1 MFKPIVSD
9 PEHFDDYGD
18 EDYEDDYDF
27 IAPFNGNGKN
37 AAADKQTAYEG
48 HHAENEENDLIPRS
62 FEDLKKKPKK
72 KQPVK
77 KPIEETSREPN
88 SPWL

>member
-9 PEHFDDYGD
+9 QERSYDYGD
-18 EDYEDDYDF
+18 EEDFEDDYDF
-27 IAPFNGNGKN
+27 IAPFNGNGN
-37 AAADKQTAYEG
+37 DAAADKKTAYEG
-48 HHAENEENDLIPRS
+48 HHAENDENDLIPRS

-77 KPIEETSREPN
+77 KPIEET
-88 SPWL
+88 

>member
-27 IAPFNGNGKN
+27 IAPFNGNGN
-37 AAADKQTAYEG
+37 DAAATPKPQTKSKVS
-48 HHAENEENDLIPRS
+48 S
-62 FEDLKKKPKK
+62 FK
-72 KQPVK
+72 
-77 KPIEETSREPN
+77 TYRN
-88 SPWL
+88 